1 MHNITTRVFQRIIA
15 CLPDDI
21 AQAIQILAMNPPIP
35 HNEKGAENAF
45 SNSRTVEI
53 KYGDGKQGPIL
64 PLVPKVMEEIASS
77 SDSTEQI
84 SKPLEMTSSLTPRR
98 RSVRISER
106 LHTPQKTIK
115 QDITNSKVSENN
127 EYKYC

>member
-15 CLPDDI
+15 SLSDDI
-21 AQAIQILAMNPPIP
+21 AQAIQILTMNPPIP
-35 HNEKGAENAF
+35 NTETVAENAS
-45 SNSRTVEI
+45 SNSRSVEI
-53 KYGDGKQGPIL
+53 KYGVGNQGPIL
-64 PLVPKVMEEIASS
+64 PLVPKVVEEIANS
-77 SDSTEQI
+77 SDSTEII

-106 LHTPQKTIK
+106 LHTPQKTTK